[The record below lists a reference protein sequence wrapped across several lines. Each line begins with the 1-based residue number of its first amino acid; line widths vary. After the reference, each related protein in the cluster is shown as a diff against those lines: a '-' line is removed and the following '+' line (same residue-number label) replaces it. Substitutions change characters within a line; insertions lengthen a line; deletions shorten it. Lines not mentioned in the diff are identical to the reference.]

1 VIDLLVV
8 MMVIVGGRII
18 PFFTE
23 RRVTGVRRIRWV
35 ERTTNTAP
43 IVLAVVD
50 IVDPRSVYVGVLSP
64 LLAALLIIRMY
75 GWRPWAVR
83 DEPML
88 WVMHLGD
95 LWLAIGLCLRAL
107 SLLGHGFPELTAL
120 HAITVG
126 ALGSFA
132 IGMMTRVPLG
142 HTGRPI
148 AAGRVMTGAFI
159 LINVAAVLRV
169 GVPSMIP
176 LAGILWALGFG
187 IYFVTFLPVHFGPS
201 RAS

>member
-1 VIDLLVV
+1 
-8 MMVIVGGRII
+8 
-18 PFFTE
+18 
-23 RRVTGVRRIRWV
+23 
-35 ERTTNTAP
+35 
-43 IVLAVVD
+43 
-50 IVDPRSVYVGVLSP
+50 
-64 LLAALLIIRMY
+64 
-75 GWRPWAVR
+75 
-83 DEPML
+83 
-88 WVMHLGD
+88 
-95 LWLAIGLCLRAL
+95 
-107 SLLGHGFPELTAL
+107 
-120 HAITVG
+120 
-126 ALGSFA
+126 
-132 IGMMTRVPLG
+132 MTRVPLG